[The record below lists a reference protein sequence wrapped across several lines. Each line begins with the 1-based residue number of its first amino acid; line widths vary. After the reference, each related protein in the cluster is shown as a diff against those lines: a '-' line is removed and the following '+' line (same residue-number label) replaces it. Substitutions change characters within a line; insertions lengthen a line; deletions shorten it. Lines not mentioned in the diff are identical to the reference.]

1 MSRIKAAVLF
11 ELNKPLEIR
20 TLKRR
25 PLESGQVFVKIL
37 YSGVC
42 RSQLMEV
49 RGLRG
54 DDRWLPHLLGH
65 EGSGV
70 VEDVGPD
77 VKKFKKGDEVIL
89 SWIKGNGIEAQ
100 GAIYDS
106 DDVVI
111 NSGKVTTF
119 SNYSVVSENRLVKK
133 PKNLGFDTAIL
144 FGCALPTGAGMVINE
159 INVNS
164 SVDINFTLSLSD
176 DASESEELD
185 IKIYISDVNN
195 SWVHNVPLHVYGPK
209 LEMTYYNSNG
219 IELEKEVQTSVDL
232 HMVNS
237 GSVNLS
243 NVNIEIL
250 DNANVDFENN
260 DEIVI
265 QSITPLRC
273 INECDGPPTAGIISQ
288 YLNVEIISQ
297 NIINEVLKSITKNF
311 VSMTSKTK
319 SKLSNIDIK
328 KLYMFAILSVLLI
341 VAVYIICYI
350 ISMYLIKIFLKL
362 PKPPSILIHMGA
374 LVLLFIAYEMYR
386 VILCII
392 RKWPESMAPPVWFIC
407 LWFG

>member
-49 RGLRG
+49 SGLRG
-54 DDRWLPHLLGH
+54 EDRWLPHLLGH

-89 SWIKGNGIEAQ
+89 TWIKGNGIEAQ

-133 PKNLGFDTAIL
+133 PKNLGFDMAIL

-159 INVNS
+159 INVNLES
-164 SVDINFTLSLSD
+164 SVVVIGLGGIGLSAIAMLLSLKIKNIIAIDISAKKLDIVKSWGVNHTIDASKPNIQELVQEIFPGGAEYCIESAGRVSTIELGFSLLDRNKGQLLFASHPPEGEKIRLSPHELISGKSISGSWGGAIDPDRDIPILYHNLTSADFPLNSLLSKPYSLPDINKALEDL
-176 DASESEELD
+176 ESG
-185 IKIYISDVNN
+185 KV
-195 SWVHNVPLHVYGPK
+195 
-209 LEMTYYNSNG
+209 
-219 IELEKEVQTSVDL
+219 
-232 HMVNS
+232 
-237 GSVNLS
+237 
-243 NVNIEIL
+243 
-250 DNANVDFENN
+250 
-260 DEIVI
+260 
-265 QSITPLRC
+265 LR
-273 INECDGPPTAGIISQ
+273 P
-288 YLNVEIISQ
+288 
-297 NIINEVLKSITKNF
+297 
-311 VSMTSKTK
+311 
-319 SKLSNIDIK
+319 
-328 KLYMFAILSVLLI
+328 
-341 VAVYIICYI
+341 
-350 ISMYLIKIFLKL
+350 LIKME
-362 PKPPSILIHMGA
+362 H
-374 LVLLFIAYEMYR
+374 
-386 VILCII
+386 
-392 RKWPESMAPPVWFIC
+392 
-407 LWFG
+407 